1 MHELHNNWC
10 KLFII
15 LFNIIRKLL
24 LDIDFKTKYFLQTRY
39 KIKKF
44 EYKNI

>member
-24 LDIDFKTKYFLQTRY
+24 LDIDFKTKYFFLCLLIFFY
-39 KIKKF
+39 KQDTK
-44 EYKNI
+44 